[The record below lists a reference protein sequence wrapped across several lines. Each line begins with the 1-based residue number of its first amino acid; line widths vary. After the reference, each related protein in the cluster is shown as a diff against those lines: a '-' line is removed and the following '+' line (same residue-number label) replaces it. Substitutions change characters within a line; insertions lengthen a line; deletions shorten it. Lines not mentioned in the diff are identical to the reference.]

1 MKGVKDFFLSVCLFV
16 CFLKKL
22 QSVHR
27 TAENLN
33 FPLFINN
40 KSDSKAIILPK
51 RVEKVIFV
59 QGIKREMVYVNS
71 AKENKC

>member
-40 KSDSKAIILPK
+40 KSDSKAIIL
-51 RVEKVIFV
+51 EKVIFV
-59 QGIKREMVYVNS
+59 QRIKREMVYVNS

>member
-1 MKGVKDFFLSVCLFV
+1 MFVCL
-16 CFLKKL
+16 FLKKL

-40 KSDSKAIILPK
+40 KSDSEAIILPK

-59 QGIKREMVYVNS
+59 QRIKREMVYVNS